1 MASQYTMSSSGSGG
15 TLGKKTC
22 TFIFFL
28 SYSGVLAAGR
38 RETNDKYPSS
48 GGLDVLECHMF
59 AWPQQKHKV
68 FQCKTNLL
76 HLQVRNSQ

>member
-22 TFIFFL
+22 TFLFF

-38 RETNDKYPSS
+38 RETNDKYPSE

-59 AWPQQKHKV
+59 ACPQQKHKV
-68 FQCKTNLL
+68 FQRKTNLL